1 MNYKAIFAETIAEA
15 LETGFSAEEA
25 ACLIERP
32 KQPGHGDLAFP
43 CFTLAKVLRQSPA
56 MIASELAVKVKS
68 LHFEKAEAAGGY
80 VNVFL
85 DKKRAAKALLDQIG
99 SLQQEYGSSV
109 CGKGRTVTIDYS
121 SPNIA
126 KPFSMGHLRSTVIG
140 HSLGLILEKNGYKV
154 IRINHLGD
162 WGTQFGKLISAYKR
176 WGTEERIQQE
186 PIKELSSLY
195 VRFHKEAETDS
206 ELEMEGRAWF
216 RKLEGGDLEAHR
228 LWKWFREESLA
239 EFSKTYEVMNIRFD
253 SLAGEAFYNDKMDEV
268 IMELEQKGLL
278 QESEAAQ
285 VVMLDGG
292 MPPCLIRKSDG
303 ATLYATRDLAAAIY
317 RHRTYGSDIGLYVV
331 GSEQSLHFRQIF
343 AVLAKMG
350 YEWADSLV
358 HIPFGMILKD
368 GKKMST
374 RKGKVILLD
383 EVLNQSISL
392 AMKNIESRNPALKDK
407 HLTAKQVGVGA
418 ILFHDLKND
427 RQHDLEFSLEDML
440 RPEGETGPYVQ
451 YTNARA
457 LSILRKAKVELAA
470 ESEPV
475 QPDGAAWQMILQLM
489 EFPEAVSRAAV
500 QYDPS
505 QIAKYTISLAQLFNK
520 YYGEVRILSE
530 DEGLKF
536 RLSLVSAVSLV
547 LSEGLRLL
555 GVEAP
560 SEM

>member
-1 MNYKAIFAETIAEA
+1 MNYKTILAEA
-15 LETGFSAEEA
+15 VAQALEAGISAEEA
-25 ACLIERP
+25 AALIERP
-32 KQPGHGDLAFP
+32 KQPEHGDFAFP
-43 CFTLAKVLRQSPA
+43 CFTLAKLLRQSPGR
-56 MIASELAVKVKS
+56 IASELAAKVKS
-68 LHFEKAEAAGGY
+68 PHFEKAEAAGGY

-85 DKKRAAKALLDQIG
+85 DKKRAAKTLLDQIG
-99 SLQQEYGSSV
+99 SLQQEFGSSAGGAG
-109 CGKGRTVTIDYS
+109 CTVTIDYS

-176 WGTEERIQQE
+176 WGAEDRIQKA

-195 VRFHKEAETDS
+195 VRFHKEAETDA

-216 RKLEGGDLEAHR
+216 RRLEEGDLEALK

-239 EFSKTYEVMNIRFD
+239 EFSKTYETMNIHFD

-268 IMELEQKGLL
+268 IKELEQKELL
-278 QESEAAQ
+278 QESDAAQ
-285 VVMLDGG
+285 VVMLDG

-317 RHRTYGSDIGLYVV
+317 RHRTYNSDRGLYVV

-343 AVLAKMG
+343 AVLRRMG
-350 YEWADSLV
+350 YEWAEHLV

-383 EVLNQSISL
+383 EVLKQSVSL
-392 AMKNIESRNPALKDK
+392 ALKNIESRNPALKDK
-407 HLTAKQVGVGA
+407 QHTAKQVGVGA

-457 LSILRKAKVELAA
+457 LSILRKAQREKSADAVPDELG
-470 ESEPV
+470 
-475 QPDGAAWQMILQLM
+475 GAAWQMILRLM
-489 EFPEAVSRAAV
+489 EFSETVCRAAN

-530 DEGLKF
+530 DEGLEF
-536 RLSLVSAVSLV
+536 RLALVSAVSLV